1 MRYIAFEIPSQ
12 MEAICERTPRE
23 LQKAQIEEL
32 QRLQNGIKEMKKVGR
47 NRKDYYDYLDRYII
61 EGIGRTLMTIGQLM
75 VIYRLSADEVNDSVK
90 NIQRSRRWGY
100 DLD

>member
-32 QRLQNGIKEMKKVGR
+32 QRFQDGIQAMKKVGR
-47 NRKDYYDYLDRYII
+47 NRKDYYDCLEKYII

-75 VIYRLSADEVNDSVK
+75 VIYRLSADGINDCVK
-90 NIQRSRRWGY
+90 SIQRSRRWGY
-100 DLD
+100 DFD